1 MVDSCYEIVY
11 YWIEECATLFAYGS
25 YYEFF
30 ERYDKASDCW
40 RPSEISYSRFLHDF
54 NGKEIDESAAKIIAF
69 GNLPDKKYEEYRR
82 FINSGGKRIR

>member
-1 MVDSCYEIVY
+1 MGDSDYELVY
-11 YWIEECATLFAYGS
+11 YWVEECAALFAYGS

-30 ERYDKASDCW
+30 ERYDRTSDCW

-54 NGKEIDESAAKIIAF
+54 NGKEMDESAAKMIAS